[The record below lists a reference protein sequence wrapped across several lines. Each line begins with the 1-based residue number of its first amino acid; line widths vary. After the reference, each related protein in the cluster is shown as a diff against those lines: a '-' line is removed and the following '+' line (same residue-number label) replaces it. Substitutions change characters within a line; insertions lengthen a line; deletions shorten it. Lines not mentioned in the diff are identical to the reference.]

1 MSKEELK
8 KELFSSKKEAD
19 EELNKKNYDKSIS
32 LYDDIIFKIK
42 DLENN
47 KVIFSEEERNSFTN
61 ELIIPSNL
69 NLSFIYFKK
78 NEWKYVIIHSTN
90 VLNISPN
97 NIKAKYRRCIAYINL
112 NELDKAKEDL
122 NDLKNKIG
130 NNTELKIL
138 QQMYTDKEKQVK
150 ENEGKRYKKMFK
162 NLRKI
167 NHDIEYEKKSNFGK
181 KIDDIS
187 TGFWSIWDNIKYI
200 ICFCCKKKSNNK
212 IYKDKIT

>member
-1 MSKEELK
+1 MSKEEIL
-8 KELFSSKKEAD
+8 KELFSTKKEAD
-19 EELNKKNYDKSIS
+19 EELNQKNYDKAIS

-78 NEWKYVIIHSTN
+78 NDWKNVITHSTN
-90 VLNISPN
+90 VLNINPN
-97 NIKAKYRRCIAYINL
+97 NTKAKYRRCIANINL
-112 NELDKAKEDL
+112 SELYKAKEDL
-122 NDLKNKIG
+122 NDLKNKLG

-138 QQMYTDKEKQVK
+138 QQMYIDKEKQVN

-162 NLRKI
+162 NLSKI

-187 TGFWSIWDNIKYI
+187 TGISSIWDNIKYI
-200 ICFCCKKKSNNK
+200 ICFCCKKKTNSK
-212 IYKDKIT
+212 KYKDKIT